1 MSEQV
6 TPPAVET
13 PQVVATGSSEADARV
28 AAATAFLN
36 DADEVAPTDPAPD
49 SGDAAEGE
57 AEGDAEAK
65 SDAAAKADGAKGNKS
80 KSGLREA
87 AGEWATAR
95 RMQSANAKRA
105 QELDARH
112 ATLESETATAREV
125 ATLMAKDPIAAVE
138 RLAALAGIQ
147 PHEYLQRL
155 QLAYLG
161 GDEARQE
168 SAASREVAEL
178 RAELHAERNQRTQA
192 EDTRHYQQ
200 QVAEI
205 TQTETTNLV
214 QLAATYASEFPS
226 LQRLSEAALGRRMAD
241 AVAFYVARGEEVGRY
256 EVLQAVDR
264 IVKSTLDDY
273 EISDRVVARGASAPA
288 LSSGKRTGTPAA
300 PTRPRNGASRH
311 IPTNAAAA
319 ESGAQR
325 RALTP
330 EERLAE
336 ATKILWSNG

>member
-1 MSEQV
+1 MSEPTQV
-6 TPPAVET
+6 TTVET

-36 DADEVAPTDPAPD
+36 DADEVAPTEPAPD
-49 SGDAAEGE
+49 SEDAAEGGVE
-57 AEGDAEAK
+57 AAEGDAK
-65 SDAAAKADGAKGNKS
+65 PKAEGAKEAKS

-95 RMQSANAKRA
+95 RMQSANAKRQ

-112 ATLESETATAREV
+112 AALESETATAREV
-125 ATLMAKDPIAAVE
+125 ATLMQKDPIAAVE

-155 QLAYLG
+155 QLAYIG

-168 SAASREVAEL
+168 SAASREVAAL
-178 RAELHAERNQRTQA
+178 RAELDAERSQRTQA
-192 EDTRHYQQ
+192 EDTRHYQA

-264 IVKSTLDDY
+264 IVQTTLDDY
-273 EISDRVVARGASAPA
+273 EISDRVVARGASSPA
-288 LSSGKRTGTPAA
+288 LLSGKRTGTPAA
-300 PTRPRNGASRH
+300 SIRPRNGTPSRH

>member
-1 MSEQV
+1 MSEPTQI
-6 TPPAVET
+6 ET
-13 PQVVATGSSEADARV
+13 PQIIATGSPEADSRI
-28 AAATAFLN
+28 AAATAALN
-36 DADEVAPTDPAPD
+36 EADEAAPTEPAPD
-49 SGDAAEGE
+49 SDDAAEGGVE
-57 AEGDAEAK
+57 AAEGDAK
-65 SDAAAKADGAKGNKS
+65 PKAEGAKEAKS

-95 RMQSANAKRA
+95 RMQAANAKRQ
-105 QELDARH
+105 QELDVRH
-112 ATLESETATAREV
+112 AALEGETATAREV

-138 RLAALAGIQ
+138 KLAALAGIQ

-155 QLAYLG
+155 QLAYIG

-178 RAELHAERNQRTQA
+178 RAELHAERNARTEAAATQ
-192 EDTRHYQQ
+192 DYQQ

-205 TQTETTNLV
+205 TTTETANLV
-214 QLAATYASEFPS
+214 ELASAYSSEFPS

-273 EISDRVVARGASAPA
+273 EISDRVVARGASSPAPNG
-288 LSSGKRTGTPAA
+288 GKRTGTPAA

-311 IPTNAAAA
+311 IPTNAATA

>member
-1 MSEQV
+1 MSETTQP
-6 TPPAVET
+6 TPVET
-13 PQVVATGSSEADARV
+13 SQVVATGSSEADARV

-36 DADEVAPTDPAPD
+36 DANEVAPTEPAPE
-49 SGDAAEGE
+49 SEDA
-57 AEGDAEAK
+57 AEGDAEAAEG
-65 SDAAAKADGAKGNKS
+65 DAKPKVEGAKEAKS

-95 RMQSANAKRA
+95 RMQAANAKRQ
-105 QELDARH
+105 QELDVRH
-112 ATLESETATAREV
+112 AALEGETATAREV
-125 ATLMAKDPIAAVE
+125 ATLMSKDPIAAVE

-178 RAELHAERNQRTQA
+178 RAELHAERNARTEAAATQ
-192 EDTRHYQQ
+192 DYQQ

-205 TQTETTNLV
+205 TTTETANLV
-214 QLAATYASEFPS
+214 ELASAYANEFPS

-273 EISDRVVARGASAPA
+273 EISDRVVARGASSPAPNG
-288 LSSGKRTGTPAA
+288 GKRTGTPAA
-300 PTRPRNGASRH
+300 STRPRNGASRH

>member
-1 MSEQV
+1 MSEPTQV
-6 TPPAVET
+6 APVET

-36 DADEVAPTDPAPD
+36 DADEVKSTEPAPE
-49 SGDAAEGE
+49 SEDA

-65 SDAAAKADGAKGNKS
+65 ADAAKTEGAKDGKS

-95 RMQSANAKRA
+95 RMQAANAKRQ
-105 QELDARH
+105 QELDVRH
-112 ATLESETATAREV
+112 AALEGETATAREV

-264 IVKSTLDDY
+264 IVKTTLDDY

-288 LSSGKRTGTPAA
+288 PNGGKRTGTPAT
-300 PTRPRNGASRH
+300 PIRPRNGTPSRH

-330 EERLAE
+330 DERLAE
-336 ATKILWSNG
+336 ATKILWSSG

>member
-1 MSEQV
+1 MSEQIQAT
-6 TPPAVET
+6 TPEL
-13 PQVVATGSSEADARV
+13 PQVVATGSSDTDARI
-28 AAATAFLN
+28 AAATALLN
-36 DADEVAPTDPAPD
+36 EADEVAPTDPAPD

-57 AEGDAEAK
+57 AEAAEGDAK
-65 SDAAAKADGAKGNKS
+65 PKAEGTKDGKS

-95 RMQSANAKRA
+95 RMQAANVKRQ
-105 QELDARH
+105 QELDVRH
-112 ATLESETATAREV
+112 AALEGETATAREV
-125 ATLMAKDPIAAVE
+125 AALMSKDPIAAVE
-138 RLAALAGIQ
+138 KLAALAGIQ

-155 QLAYLG
+155 QLAYIG

-178 RAELHAERNQRTQA
+178 RAELHAERNARTQA
-192 EDTRHYQQ
+192 AATQDYQQ

-241 AVAFYVARGEEVGRY
+241 AVAFYVGRGEEVGRY

-264 IVKSTLDDY
+264 IVKTTLDDY
-273 EISDRVVARGASAPA
+273 EISDRVGSRGASSPA
-288 LSSGKRTGTPAA
+288 LTSGKRSGTPAA
-300 PTRPRNGASRH
+300 STRPRNGTPSRH
-311 IPTNAAAA
+311 IPTNAATA